1 MKQNFFDQLD
11 GRWGDLLADTYE
23 EANKFKIKYVVKE
36 GKYKS
41 KYKNILDIH
50 KPEEILKDTILELDD
65 DVNVI
70 GYAAF
75 ANCKNLIGNL
85 YLPNSIHFLGSR
97 AFMNCGFTGDL
108 KLPENLDYLDSECF
122 YGCDGFSNGQLIL
135 NEKLIF
141 IQDRAFM
148 NCGFA
153 GDLIIPESVNYIG
166 SYAFAGCNFD
176 KIYVDKSNVNIF
188 SENWNSGCNAEIVY
202 Y

>member
-11 GRWGDLLADTYE
+11 GRWGDLLADTYK
-23 EANKFKIKYVVKE
+23 EANKFKIKYVK
-36 GKYKS
+36 KDN
-41 KYKNILDIH
+41 YKNIEDIH
-50 KPEEILKDTILELDD
+50 KPEDVLKDTILKLDD

-70 GYAAF
+70 GYAVF
-75 ANCKNLIGNL
+75 KDCKNLIGNL
-85 YLPNSIHFLGSR
+85 VLPNSIFFLGSR

-108 KLPENLDYLDSECF
+108 KLPEDLYYLDSECF
-122 YGCDGFSNGQLIL
+122 YGCEGFSNGQLIL

-153 GDLIIPESVNYIG
+153 GDLVIPESVDYIA
-166 SYAFAGCNFD
+166 SSAFAGCNFA
-176 KIYVDKSNVNIF
+176 KIYVYKSKVHIF
-188 SENWNSGCNAEIVY
+188 SKNWNSGCDAEIVY

>member
-23 EANKFKIKYVVKE
+23 EANKFKIKYVVE
-36 GKYKS
+36 DNYK
-41 KYKNILDIH
+41 KIEDIH
-50 KPEEILKDTILELDD
+50 KPEDVLKDTILELDD
-65 DVNVI
+65 DVSVI

-75 ANCKNLIGNL
+75 KDCKNLIGNL
-85 YLPNSIHFLGSR
+85 VLPNSIFFLGTR

-108 KLPENLDYLDSECF
+108 KLPEDLYYLDSECF
-122 YGCDGFSNGQLIL
+122 YGCEGFSNGQLIL

-153 GDLIIPESVNYIG
+153 GELVIPESVDYIA
-166 SYAFAGCNFD
+166 SSAFAGCNFA
-176 KIYVDKSNVNIF
+176 KIYVDKSNVHIF
-188 SENWNSGCNAEIVY
+188 NKNWNSGCDAEIVY